1 MDPVVLA
8 IVGLIVGF
16 IAFQLAYLA
25 GLERG
30 RRDRAEALGVIDHFP
45 TTFDVPP
52 APYRAE
58 GDPK

>member
-1 MDPVVLA
+1 MDPVAFA
-8 IVGLIVGF
+8 IVGLVLGF

-30 RRDRAEALGVIDHFP
+30 RRDRAEALGVIDCFP
-45 TTFDVPP
+45 SSFKVAP